1 VKEEACRKSLTCYV
15 GGLNL
20 LNDGAH
26 ADVVDQ
32 VLVQASPLHQSDQGH
47 PLQIVRHQR
56 PKQIQILSMR
66 SIRDYIRLVHLGIV
80 MKVRN
85 SSLNFLHK

>member
-1 VKEEACRKSLTCYV
+1 M
-15 GGLNL
+15 
-20 LNDGAH
+20 NDGAH

-56 PKQIQILSMR
+56 PEQIQILPMM
-66 SIRDYIRLVHLGIV
+66 SIRDYIRLVHLDTIL
-80 MKVRN
+80 KVKT
-85 SSLNFLHK
+85 LINFFTQLFSNIPTSDKTLCM